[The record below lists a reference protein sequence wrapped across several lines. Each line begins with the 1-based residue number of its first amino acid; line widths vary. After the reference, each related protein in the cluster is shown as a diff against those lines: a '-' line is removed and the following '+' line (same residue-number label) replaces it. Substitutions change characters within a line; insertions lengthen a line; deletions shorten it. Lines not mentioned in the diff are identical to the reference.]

1 MGYGGKMIERNM
13 AWDKTTTELL
23 EEIKYQGHS
32 IAGTIEHVAHAVETL
47 TNRLEKLTEEVN
59 KIAERT
65 GKLR

>member
-1 MGYGGKMIERNM
+1 MGYGGKM
-13 AWDKTTTELL
+13 KTQEETQELL
-23 EEIKYQGHS
+23 ISEIKYQGHN